1 MSLKHKHA
9 VYLYEIRDSFSY
21 DWDILYWQLIS
32 IGDELGVMLSE
43 KICKYLNHYV
53 SIPSLVNIKPV
64 GWHTNHNQPGSIM
77 LQGPWLWLTTN
88 IILNSIWI
96 WSAGWPELVWPH
108 SSWHQFS
115 CPPLWGLPDSLHGE
129 MIFTMVGNKI
139 NCSRQRLN
147 VSAGPGPLRITRNF
161 RTTASCSQQWT
172 KLTISPTA
180 SGKEV
185 DIENWIRHF
194 KIFRIFL
201 WKV

>member
-1 MSLKHKHA
+1 MKKSANIWIIMFLFLVLLTSSLLVVRLTSLVPSCYK
-9 VYLYEIRDSFSY
+9 VRDSP
-21 DWDILYWQLIS
+21 ITKIIIN
-32 IGDELGVMLSE
+32 IG
-43 KICKYLNHYV
+43 
-53 SIPSLVNIKPV
+53 
-64 GWHTNHNQPGSIM
+64 
-77 LQGPWLWLTTN
+77 
-88 IILNSIWI
+88 I
-96 WSAGWPELVWPH
+96 WSAGWPELEWSH

-129 MIFTMVGNKI
+129 MIFTMMGNKI

-161 RTTASCSQQWT
+161 RTIASCSQQWT